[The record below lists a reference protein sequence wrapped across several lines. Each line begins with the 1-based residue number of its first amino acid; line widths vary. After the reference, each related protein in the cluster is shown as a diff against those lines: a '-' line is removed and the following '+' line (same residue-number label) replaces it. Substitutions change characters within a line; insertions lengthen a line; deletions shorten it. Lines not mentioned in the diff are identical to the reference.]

1 MPCIVFQGLPSKL
14 LFGHDD
20 APSSRRLVTLY
31 EESYRREHADARP
44 PNRLTRRLGGSER
57 PISGNYHYYFRHGEL
72 HTEPIAGGGTNSPA
86 HFTRHTHNKSA
97 VVLMNNLICVGPPP
111 NASYGSNSVTG
122 PLTSSSASTALAT
135 GGSGPPQSA
144 KRPRAEKQPSSLL
157 LPPMTTYGS
166 AYQRH
171 PASGYCQNRFARA
184 PRALSSHLHAAN
196 HIHRDLDLRRCS
208 LLQVPDRCWSPLP
221 RTGLA
226 CDAVVP
232 RACVPLLY

>member
-1 MPCIVFQGLPSKL
+1 MNQTWARRASRTEQKYSNKVLIGNWAEERLQFTREPQTAGGTGRIDHRPHWDVRPDVSERRSALLRAEGLPSKL

-44 PNRLTRRLGGSER
+44 PNRCLLRFQFSHRAVNFLFCLDSSRNRR
-57 PISGNYHYYFRHGEL
+57 FW
-72 HTEPIAGGGTNSPA
+72 PA
-86 HFTRHTHNKSA
+86 
-97 VVLMNNLICVGPPP
+97 
-111 NASYGSNSVTG
+111 
-122 PLTSSSASTALAT
+122 
-135 GGSGPPQSA
+135 
-144 KRPRAEKQPSSLL
+144 L
-157 LPPMTTYGS
+157 LPPTTTYGS

-196 HIHRDLDLRRCS
+196 HIHRDLDLRRRS